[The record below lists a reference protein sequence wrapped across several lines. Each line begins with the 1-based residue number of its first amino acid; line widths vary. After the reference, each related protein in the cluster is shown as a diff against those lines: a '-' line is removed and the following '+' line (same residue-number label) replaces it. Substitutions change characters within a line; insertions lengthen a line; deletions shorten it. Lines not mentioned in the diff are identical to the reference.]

1 MGGSARPTMMQPSPM
16 QQQHQQQQ
24 DSLEKLPPG
33 CDPDTIRLFI
43 GHIPPDMPRSEL
55 DALVA
60 KHGQVACSFTTCG
73 R

>member
-1 MGGSARPTMMQPSPM
+1 MGGPARPSIMQPSPM
-16 QQQHQQQQ
+16 QHQQQ

-43 GHIPPDMPRSEL
+43 GHIPPDMPRPEL

-60 KHGQVACSFTTCG
+60 KHGQVILLCG
-73 R
+73 AH